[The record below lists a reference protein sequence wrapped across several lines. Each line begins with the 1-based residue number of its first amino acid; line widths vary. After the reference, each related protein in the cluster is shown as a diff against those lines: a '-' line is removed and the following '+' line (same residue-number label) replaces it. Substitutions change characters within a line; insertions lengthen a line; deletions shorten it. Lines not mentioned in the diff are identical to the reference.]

1 MSPCARQPYPLILKL
16 TSSAPISN
24 SLEFHPPSWMQL
36 TDALEL
42 PGVNEMISK
51 GVDDLFKKPEGM
63 MLMMIGLTPDQVR
76 DHAQLVAAGEGCLA
90 AASLILLIL
99 SQMKPLVKPFLQGIA
114 PDVSTLD
121 SVAYHHI
128 IHTCHHTSQTCH
140 HIHASPHLITTPL
153 RRDHLHTPIDPIMCV
168 HASPHHITTPLRR
181 DHLHISQRTPIDP
194 IMCVPSASLS
204 LRRNAVA
211 HSGGTA
217 DWQDL

>member
-1 MSPCARQPYPLILKL
+1 
-16 TSSAPISN
+16 
-24 SLEFHPPSWMQL
+24 MQL

-76 DHAQLVAAGEGCLA
+76 VRAQLVAAGEGCLA
-90 AASLILLIL
+90 AASFILLIL

-140 HIHASPHLITTPL
+140 HIHASPH
-153 RRDHLHTPIDPIMCV
+153 
-168 HASPHHITTPLRR
+168 HITTPLRR
-181 DHLHISQRTPIDP
+181 DHLHISQHTPIDP

-204 LRRNAVA
+204 LRRHAAA
-211 HSGGTA
+211 HSGWTA
-217 DWQDL
+217 DWEDV